1 MEQLLEKYRSL
12 SERERI
18 LVVVGG
24 IGLVIALFYA
34 LVWSPLQTTITTSKK
49 GIANKQELLV
59 WVEQNA
65 NKAIQLKQSAGGGR
79 SFTGSL
85 PQAVNQAA
93 ARNSIDIT
101 RMQPQK
107 DEIQVW
113 VDKASFDSTLS
124 WLQQME
130 QMGINIAEADIAETD
145 ETGMI
150 KVRRLRLSR

>member
-12 SERERI
+12 SERERR
-18 LVVVGG
+18 
-24 IGLVIALFYA
+24 LVIVAGISLVITLCYV
-34 LVWSPLQTTITTSKK
+34 LVWSPLQSSISANQK

-65 NKAIQLKQSAGGGR
+65 NKAIQLKQSAGGNR
-79 SFTGSL
+79 NFNGSL
-85 PQAVNQAA
+85 PQAVNQTA

-113 VDKASFDSTLS
+113 VDRASFDNVLS

-130 QMGINIAEADIAETD
+130 QMGISIAEADIAESD
-145 ETGMI
+145 DPGII
-150 KVRRLRLSR
+150 KIRRLRLSR